1 MLRFLRVFGVVF
13 LVLSLVLFA
22 LVGLWV
28 FGFGFFLCFLG
39 FGFWVV
45 RFWVFGFLGS
55 WFFILFILARALRW
69 RGMIRGVFHA
79 GLYSPPFI

>member
-22 LVGLWV
+22 LVGFW
-28 FGFGFFLCFLG
+28 FFFFFLG

-45 RFWVFGFLGS
+45 RFWFFGFLGS
-55 WFFILFILARALRW
+55 WFYILFILARALRW

-79 GLYSPPFI
+79 GLYSP